1 MDKKYDLLVVCGTG
15 MGSSIMLKIQVERVV
30 SNNQLPLNVS
40 SDLVS
45 SAKGSNAD
53 FFVCM
58 NDLVTILEPLG
69 KPVVGIKNIVNRE
82 EILEGLKKQI
92 KAFQD
97 KETANG

>member
-1 MDKKYDLLVVCGTG
+1 MEKKYSLLVVCGTG
-15 MGSSIMLKIQVERVV
+15 MGSSIMLKIQVDRVV
-30 SNNQLPLNVS
+30 KNNQLPLEVS

-58 NDLVTILEPLG
+58 NDLVSILEPLG
-69 KPVVGIKNIVNRE
+69 RPIVGIKNIVSRE

-97 KETANG
+97 QESGNL